1 MLYQC
6 SPFIIIKNGLFE
18 SIFFFYKCKMQN
30 KVSDK
35 EVLYVKKS
43 RFDPKK
49 ITFNLFLKKLEERI
63 QKYYVPNNLCKTEK
77 Q

>member
-1 MLYQC
+1 
-6 SPFIIIKNGLFE
+6 
-18 SIFFFYKCKMQN
+18 MQN

-35 EVLYVKKS
+35 EVLYVKKN

-49 ITFNLFLKKLEERI
+49 KPLNAFLEKLEERI
-63 QKYYVPNNLCKTEK
+63 KKYYAVNNSCKTQK

>member
-1 MLYQC
+1 
-6 SPFIIIKNGLFE
+6 
-18 SIFFFYKCKMQN
+18 MQN

-35 EVLYVKKS
+35 EVLYVKKN

-63 QKYYVPNNLCKTEK
+63 QKYYVLNNLCKTEK